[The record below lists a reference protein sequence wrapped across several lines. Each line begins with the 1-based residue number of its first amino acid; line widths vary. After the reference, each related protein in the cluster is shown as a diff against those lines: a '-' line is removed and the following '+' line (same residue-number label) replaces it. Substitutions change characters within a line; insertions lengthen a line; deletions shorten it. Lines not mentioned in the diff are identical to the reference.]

1 MSPTHRQ
8 RHAAPRSQSQAGFTL
23 LEVVAAFSIL
33 ALGLAMAMQAAS
45 GAMTQSRI
53 AAEQT
58 HAALLAQTVMDTLG
72 AVEPLEE
79 GDYRGEFDD
88 GYRWHASVTPYE
100 LQEQADDLSNLA
112 QAIELFRVDLEVEW
126 QRGERP
132 VSARFSTLRAMY
144 RRND

>member
-1 MSPTHRQ
+1 M
-8 RHAAPRSQSQAGFTL
+8 

-33 ALGLAMAMQAAS
+33 ALGLAMAMQAAT
-45 GAMTQSRI
+45 GAMNQSRI

-79 GDYRGEFDD
+79 GDYQGEFEN
-88 GYRWHASVTPYE
+88 GYRWHASVTPYQLE
-100 LQEQADDLSNLA
+100 EQADELSNLG

-126 QRGERP
+126 QRGQRP
-132 VSARFSTLRAMY
+132 MSARFATLRAMY
-144 RRND
+144 RRNN